1 MVVRESRRLCTL
13 RCPQVIRLL
22 VWATCSHGSIA
33 NALASLVGRMVEQ
46 SSNVV
51 NEKRVEEL
59 CDLLLVREVQRA
71 VKRNPVRMLALAQLK
86 QDTQ

>member
-1 MVVRESRRLCTL
+1 
-13 RCPQVIRLL
+13 
-22 VWATCSHGSIA
+22 
-33 NALASLVGRMVEQ
+33 MVEQ